1 MTPKKLKTNKLF
13 YGEWPY
19 RISTRVPGG
28 NLIRIKG
35 IDTVKGYCTSNKQP
49 LDFGGHHSYLYR
61 RVLSK
66 SLLLNYVNL
75 IEPYI
80 NRDIKIRAEYDT
92 VNIYI
97 KDRVL
102 YQDMQNHLISFIVDV
117 TEPDNADELKTLL
130 DSNKLVI
137 CDRYPHN
144 GYQYKL
150 YFKHNMPIN
159 VRTTL
164 YNWVK
169 KYQNKQIY
177 INKGTENYLIQGKN
191 AWGEHYLYLK
201 DKKMITLVLMA
212 AQGYIRKT
220 EEFVLRSSI
229 NTI

>member
-1 MTPKKLKTNKLF
+1 
-13 YGEWPY
+13 
-19 RISTRVPGG
+19 VPGG

-35 IDTVKGYCTSNKQP
+35 IDTVKDYCTGNKQP
-49 LDFGGHHSYLYR
+49 LDFGGYHSYLYR

-66 SLLLNYVNL
+66 PLLLNYVNL

-80 NRDIKIRAEYDT
+80 NRGIKIRAEYDT
-92 VNIYI
+92 VNIFT
-97 KDRVL
+97 KDYTL
-102 YQDMQNHLISFIVDV
+102 YQEIQNCLMSFVINV

-144 GYQYKL
+144 DYQYKL

-159 VRTTL
+159 VRTTF

-169 KYQNKQIY
+169 KYQNNQIY
-177 INKGTENYLIQGKN
+177 INKGTENYLVQDKN